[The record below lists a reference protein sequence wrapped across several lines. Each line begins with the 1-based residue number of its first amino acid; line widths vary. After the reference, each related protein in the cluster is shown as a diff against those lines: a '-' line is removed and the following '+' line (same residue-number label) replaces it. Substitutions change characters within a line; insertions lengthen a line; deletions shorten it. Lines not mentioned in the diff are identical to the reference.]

1 MILVSQGPPRVQTRG
16 ARNYLLNTAE
26 REHLAPL
33 SDTLG
38 DPNEIGTLVLMVTP
52 DWARMFP
59 VETGRDVLEWV
70 KAIAAAGNG
79 KEKARKYVD
88 EPVWTS

>member
-1 MILVSQGPPRVQTRG
+1 
-16 ARNYLLNTAE
+16 
-26 REHLAPL
+26 
-33 SDTLG
+33 
-38 DPNEIGTLVLMVTP
+38 MVTP
-52 DWARMFP
+52 EWARMFP